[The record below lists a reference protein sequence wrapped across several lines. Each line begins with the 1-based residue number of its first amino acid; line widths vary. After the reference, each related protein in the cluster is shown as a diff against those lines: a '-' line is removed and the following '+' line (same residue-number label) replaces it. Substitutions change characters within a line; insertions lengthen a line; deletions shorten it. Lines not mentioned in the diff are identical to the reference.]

1 MGKIPLKQD
10 CVCFQRNWC
19 VSNSIASDKQ
29 KHKVVMCLHDT
40 VLSLDFIKIIER
52 ISAQFKNKF
61 PVFSLVRLDPVVQE
75 ETCLVQ

>member
-1 MGKIPLKQD
+1 MGKISLKQD
-10 CVCFQRNWC
+10 CFCFQRNWC

-40 VLSLDFIKIIER
+40 VLSLDLIKIIER

-61 PVFSLVRLDPVVQE
+61 PVFCLVRLDPVVQE